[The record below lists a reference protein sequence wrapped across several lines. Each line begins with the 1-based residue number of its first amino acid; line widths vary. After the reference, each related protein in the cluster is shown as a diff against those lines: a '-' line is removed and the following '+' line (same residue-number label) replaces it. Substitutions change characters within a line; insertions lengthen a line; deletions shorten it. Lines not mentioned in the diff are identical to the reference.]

1 MRGDQRLT
9 GGRDVPG
16 FGYAHGC
23 PRKIHD
29 GIGIASSYQ
38 VGNPGAIKAR
48 RDPAD
53 RPTTGR
59 DRCLLGRR
67 GDFRHS
73 AAAGGRGQ
81 PRPNHWTAED
91 FRGHHCKHL
100 EESRRLRPASTEQAM
115 TRPPKRSMFAGD
127 GVAAP
132 LQHATF
138 RRIWL
143 ASLLSNLGL
152 LIQAVGA
159 AWAMTQMTSSA
170 DKVAL
175 VQTALM
181 LPVMLISMPAG
192 AIADMYDRRIVALIS
207 LAIALSGATA
217 LTVLAWL
224 GLVTP
229 ETLLA
234 LCFVV
239 GSGMA
244 LFGPAW
250 QSSVTEQVPP
260 ETLPSAVALN
270 GISYNIARSF
280 GPAIGGIVV
289 AAAGAVAAFAANAV
303 LYLPLL
309 IVLFLWRRTSQP
321 SRLPRER
328 LNRAIVS
335 GVRYIANSPAI
346 KIVLT
351 RTLVTGLIGG
361 SVSALMPLV
370 ARDLL
375 HGGAQTYGI
384 MLGAFGMGA
393 VIGALNI
400 TEVRKRMS
408 GEAAIRACAL
418 SMGGAIAA
426 VALSRE
432 PVLTAAAL
440 VIAGAVWMLAVALFN
455 IGVQLSAPRWVA
467 GRSLAAFQASIAG
480 GIAIGSWG
488 WGRLTD
494 AVGVE
499 AALLVS
505 AALMLA
511 SPLLGLW
518 LQMPRIGA
526 RNEDAE
532 VLADPEVQLSLT
544 ARSGPLV
551 VEIEYRVAQDNARA
565 FHNVMQEVQLSRQRN
580 GAYGWSIARDIADP
594 ELWTERYH
602 CPTWLDYL
610 RQRNRSTQSERALH
624 QRAIGFHLGPD
635 PVRVRRM
642 LERPFGSVRWKEDTP
657 DRAVSEVLPVTSSA
671 AGGST

>member
-1 MRGDQRLT
+1 
-9 GGRDVPG
+9 
-16 FGYAHGC
+16 
-23 PRKIHD
+23 
-29 GIGIASSYQ
+29 
-38 VGNPGAIKAR
+38 
-48 RDPAD
+48 
-53 RPTTGR
+53 
-59 DRCLLGRR
+59 
-67 GDFRHS
+67 
-73 AAAGGRGQ
+73 
-81 PRPNHWTAED
+81 
-91 FRGHHCKHL
+91 
-100 EESRRLRPASTEQAM
+100 M
-115 TRPPKRSMFAGD
+115 TQQPKRSMFAAD

-132 LQHATF
+132 LRHAAF

-192 AIADMYDRRIVALIS
+192 AIADMYDRRIVALVS
-207 LAIALSGATA
+207 LGIALAGATA
-217 LTVLAWL
+217 LSMLAWF
-224 GLVTP
+224 GRVTP
-229 ETLLA
+229 EILLTF
-234 LCFVV
+234 CFIV
-239 GSGMA
+239 GCGMA

-250 QSSVTEQVPP
+250 QSSVSEQVPP

-289 AAAGAVAAFAANAV
+289 ATAGAVAAFAANAV
-303 LYLPLL
+303 LYIPLL
-309 IVLFLWRRTSQP
+309 VVLFLWRRTSEP

-328 LNRAIVS
+328 LNRAMVS
-335 GVRYIANSPAI
+335 GVRYIANSPPI
-346 KIVLT
+346 RIVLA

-400 TEVRKRMS
+400 TEVRRRMS
-408 GEAAIRACAL
+408 GEAAVRACAL
-418 SMGGAIAA
+418 SMAGAIAA
-426 VALSRE
+426 VALSRS
-432 PVLTAAAL
+432 PLLTAAAL
-440 VIAGAVWMLAVALFN
+440 VVAGAVWMLAVALFN

-480 GIAIGSWG
+480 GIAMGSWG

-494 AVGVE
+494 AAGVE
-499 AALLVS
+499 FALLVS
-505 AALMLA
+505 AALMFA
-511 SPLLGLW
+511 SPLLAIW
-518 LQMPRIGA
+518 LRMPPVGA
-526 RNEDAE
+526 RNDDAE
-532 VLADPEVQLSLT
+532 VLADPEVRLSLT
-544 ARSGPLV
+544 GRSGPLV
-551 VEIEYRVAQDNARA
+551 VEIEYRVAQESARA

-610 RQRNRSTQSERALH
+610 RQRNRSTQPERALY
-624 QRAIGFHLGPD
+624 QRAMDFHLGPD

-642 LERPFGSVRWKEDTP
+642 LERPFGSVRWKEETP
-657 DRAVSEVLPVTSSA
+657 DRAAKEVLPVATA
-671 AGGST
+671 AGSGT

>member
-1 MRGDQRLT
+1 MTNQPKR
-9 GGRDVPG
+9 PP
-16 FGYAHGC
+16 FAA
-23 PRKIHD
+23 D
-29 GIGIASSYQ
+29 GITA
-38 VGNPGAIKAR
+38 P
-48 RDPAD
+48 
-53 RPTTGR
+53 
-59 DRCLLGRR
+59 L
-67 GDFRHS
+67 RHS
-73 AAAGGRGQ
+73 
-81 PRPNHWTAED
+81 
-91 FRGHHCKHL
+91 
-100 EESRRLRPASTEQAM
+100 
-115 TRPPKRSMFAGD
+115 
-127 GVAAP
+127 V
-132 LQHATF
+132 F

-143 ASLLSNLGL
+143 ASLLSNLGI
-152 LIQAVGA
+152 LIQGVGA
-159 AWAMTQMTSSA
+159 AWAMTQMTPSA

-181 LPVMLISMPAG
+181 LPIMLVAMPAG
-192 AIADMYDRRIVALIS
+192 AIADMHDRRIVAMIS

-224 GLVTP
+224 NLVTP
-229 ETLLA
+229 NILLA
-234 LCFVV
+234 FCFIV
-239 GSGMA
+239 GTGMA

-250 QSSVTEQVPP
+250 QASVSEQVPA

-280 GPAIGGIVV
+280 GPAIGGIIV
-289 AAAGAVAAFAANAV
+289 ATAGAVAAFAANAL

-309 IVLFLWRRTSQP
+309 VVLFLWNRVSEP

-335 GVRYIANSPAI
+335 GVRYITNSPSI
-346 KIVLT
+346 RIVLT
-351 RTLVTGLIGG
+351 RTLVMGIIGG

-400 TEVRKRMS
+400 AAVRRRLS
-408 GEAAIRACAL
+408 GEAAVRACAV
-418 SMGGAIAA
+418 SMAGAIAA
-426 VALSRE
+426 VALSRQ

-440 VIAGAVWMLAVALFN
+440 VVAGAVWMMAVALFN

-488 WGRLTD
+488 WGHLTD
-494 AVGVE
+494 IAGVQT
-499 AALLVS
+499 ALLVS
-505 AALMLA
+505 AGLMLV

-518 LQMPRIGA
+518 LRMPPIGA
-526 RNEDAE
+526 RNETSKE
-532 VLADPEVQLSLT
+532 TLADPEVRLSLT
-544 ARSGPLV
+544 GRSGPLV

-610 RQRNRSTQSERALH
+610 RQRNRATHSERALH
-624 QRAIGFHLGPD
+624 QQAMAFHLGPD

-642 LERPFGSVRWKEDTP
+642 LERPFGSVRWKEETP
-657 DRAVSEVLPVTSSA
+657 DRAANEVLPVVATA
-671 AGGST
+671 AGSST

>member
-1 MRGDQRLT
+1 MTQQPKRQI
-9 GGRDVPG
+9 
-16 FGYAHGC
+16 FKA
-23 PRKIHD
+23 D
-29 GIGIASSYQ
+29 GI
-38 VGNPGAIKAR
+38 
-48 RDPAD
+48 
-53 RPTTGR
+53 T
-59 DRCLLGRR
+59 
-67 GDFRHS
+67 
-73 AAAGGRGQ
+73 
-81 PRPNHWTAED
+81 
-91 FRGHHCKHL
+91 
-100 EESRRLRPASTEQAM
+100 
-115 TRPPKRSMFAGD
+115 
-127 GVAAP
+127 AP
-132 LQHATF
+132 LAYPVF

-143 ASLLSNLGL
+143 SSLLSNLGL

-192 AIADMYDRRIVALIS
+192 AIADMHDRRIVALIS
-207 LAIALSGATA
+207 LSIALSGATA

-224 GLVTP
+224 NLVTP
-229 ETLLA
+229 PILLA

-250 QSSVTEQVPP
+250 QSSVSEQVPS

-289 AAAGAVAAFAANAV
+289 ATAGAVAAFAANAV

-309 IVLFLWRRTSQP
+309 VVLFLWNRVSEP
-321 SRLPRER
+321 SRLPREK
-328 LNRAIVS
+328 LSRAMVS
-335 GVRYIANSPAI
+335 GVRYITNSPSI

-351 RTLVTGLIGG
+351 RTMVTGIIGG

-400 TEVRKRMS
+400 SHVRKHVS
-408 GEAAIRACAL
+408 GEAAVRACAL
-418 SMGGAIAA
+418 AMGGAIAA
-426 VALSRE
+426 VAVSRE

-440 VIAGAVWMLAVALFN
+440 VVAGSVWMLAVALFN

-488 WGRLTD
+488 WGHLTD
-494 AVGVE
+494 FAGVE
-499 AALLVS
+499 TALLVS

-511 SPLLGLW
+511 SPLLGLFMP
-518 LQMPRIGA
+518 MPRIGT
-526 RNEDAE
+526 RDEDAE

-544 ARSGPLV
+544 GRSGPLV

-565 FHNVMQEVQLSRQRN
+565 FHNVMQDVQLSRQRN

-624 QRAIGFHLGPD
+624 QQAIAFHLGPN
-635 PVRVRRM
+635 PVRIRRM
-642 LERPFGSVRWKEDTP
+642 LERPFGSVRWKEETP
-657 DRAVSEVLPVTSSA
+657 DRAAAEVLPVVASA
-671 AGGST
+671 AGSST

>member
-1 MRGDQRLT
+1 VDMTEQPKRQI
-9 GGRDVPG
+9 
-16 FGYAHGC
+16 FNA
-23 PRKIHD
+23 D
-29 GIGIASSYQ
+29 GI
-38 VGNPGAIKAR
+38 
-48 RDPAD
+48 
-53 RPTTGR
+53 
-59 DRCLLGRR
+59 
-67 GDFRHS
+67 
-73 AAAGGRGQ
+73 
-81 PRPNHWTAED
+81 
-91 FRGHHCKHL
+91 
-100 EESRRLRPASTEQAM
+100 
-115 TRPPKRSMFAGD
+115 
-127 GVAAP
+127 AAP
-132 LQHATF
+132 LRHSVF

-192 AIADMYDRRIVALIS
+192 AIADMHDRRIVALVS
-207 LAIALSGATA
+207 LSIALSGATA

-224 GLVTP
+224 NLVTP
-229 ETLLA
+229 PILLA

-250 QSSVTEQVPP
+250 QSSVSEQVPS

-289 AAAGAVAAFAANAV
+289 ATSGAVAAFAANAV

-309 IVLFLWRRTSQP
+309 AVLFLWNRVSAP
-321 SRLPRER
+321 SHLPREK
-328 LNRAIVS
+328 LSRAMVS
-335 GVRYIANSPAI
+335 GVRYITNSPSI

-351 RTLVTGLIGG
+351 RTMVTGIIGG

-370 ARDLL
+370 TRDLL

-400 TEVRKRMS
+400 SHVRKNVS
-408 GEAAIRACAL
+408 GEAAVRACAL
-418 SMGGAIAA
+418 AMGGAIAA
-426 VALSRE
+426 VAVSRE

-440 VIAGAVWMLAVALFN
+440 VVAGSAWMLAVALFN

-488 WGRLTD
+488 WGHLTD
-494 AVGVE
+494 IAGVE
-499 AALLVS
+499 TALLTS

-511 SPLLGLW
+511 SPLLGLFMP
-518 LQMPRIGA
+518 MPRVGT
-526 RNEDAE
+526 RDEDAE
-532 VLADPEVQLSLT
+532 VLADPEVQLALT
-544 ARSGPLV
+544 GRSGPLV

-565 FHNVMQEVQLSRQRN
+565 FHNVMQDVQLSRQRN
-580 GAYGWSIARDIADP
+580 GAYGWSVARDIADP

-624 QRAIGFHLGPD
+624 QQAIAFHLGPD
-635 PVRVRRM
+635 PVRIRRM
-642 LERPFGSVRWKEDTP
+642 LERPFGSVRWKEESP
-657 DRAVSEVLPVTSSA
+657 ERAAAEVLPVVASA
-671 AGGST
+671 AGSST

>member
-1 MRGDQRLT
+1 MT
-9 GGRDVPG
+9 
-16 FGYAHGC
+16 
-23 PRKIHD
+23 
-29 GIGIASSYQ
+29 
-38 VGNPGAIKAR
+38 
-48 RDPAD
+48 
-53 RPTTGR
+53 
-59 DRCLLGRR
+59 
-67 GDFRHS
+67 
-73 AAAGGRGQ
+73 Q
-81 PRPNHWTAED
+81 PR
-91 FRGHHCKHL
+91 
-100 EESRRLRPASTEQAM
+100 
-115 TRPPKRSMFAGD
+115 RSIFATD

-132 LQHATF
+132 LTQATF

-181 LPVMLISMPAG
+181 LPVMLIAMPAG

-207 LAIALSGATA
+207 LSISLVGATA
-217 LTVLAWL
+217 LTVLAWY

-229 ETLLA
+229 EILLA
-234 LCFVV
+234 SCFVV

-250 QSSVTEQVPP
+250 QSSVSEQVPA
-260 ETLPSAVALN
+260 EMLPSAVALN
-270 GISYNIARSF
+270 GISFNIARSF

-289 AAAGAVAAFAANAV
+289 AVAGAVAAFAANAV
-303 LYLPLL
+303 LYVPLL
-309 IVLFLWRRTSQP
+309 VVLFLWRRTSEP

-335 GVRYIANSPAI
+335 GVRYIANSPSI
-346 KIVLT
+346 KIVLA
-351 RTLVTGLIGG
+351 RTLVTGVIGG

-400 TEVRKRMS
+400 AEVRKRLS

-440 VIAGAVWMLAVALFN
+440 VVAGAMWMLAVALFN

-494 AVGVE
+494 AAGVE
-499 AALLVS
+499 TALLVS

-511 SPLLGLW
+511 SPLLGRW
-518 LQMPRIGA
+518 LQMPRVGA

-532 VLADPEVQLSLT
+532 LLADPEVQLSLT

-551 VEIEYRVAQDNARA
+551 VEIEYRVAQDNSRA

-610 RQRNRSTQSERALH
+610 RQRNRATQSERALH
-624 QRAIGFHLGPD
+624 QRAIDFHLGPD

-642 LERPFGSVRWKEDTP
+642 LERPFGSVRWKEETP
-657 DRAVSEVLPVTSSA
+657 DSAAGEVLPVASAA

>member
-1 MRGDQRLT
+1 MT
-9 GGRDVPG
+9 G
-16 FGYAHGC
+16 
-23 PRKIHD
+23 
-29 GIGIASSYQ
+29 Q
-38 VGNPGAIKAR
+38 
-48 RDPAD
+48 
-53 RPTTGR
+53 
-59 DRCLLGRR
+59 
-67 GDFRHS
+67 
-73 AAAGGRGQ
+73 
-81 PRPNHWTAED
+81 
-91 FRGHHCKHL
+91 
-100 EESRRLRPASTEQAM
+100 
-115 TRPPKRSMFAGD
+115 PKRSMLSAD

-132 LQHATF
+132 LRYSTF

-159 AWAMTQMTSSA
+159 AWAMIQMTSSA

-192 AIADMYDRRIVALIS
+192 AIADMYDRRIVALVS
-207 LAIALSGATA
+207 LSIALSGATA

-224 GLVTP
+224 GRVTP

-250 QSSVTEQVPP
+250 QSSVTEQVPA

-289 AAAGAVAAFAANAV
+289 ASAGAVAAFAANAL
-303 LYLPLL
+303 LYIPLL
-309 IVLFLWRRTSQP
+309 VVLFLWRRTSEP

-335 GVRYIANSPAI
+335 GVRYIANSPSI
-346 KIVLT
+346 RIVLA

-400 TEVRKRMS
+400 SEVRKRMS

-494 AVGVE
+494 MVGVE

-505 AALMLA
+505 AALMLV

-518 LQMPRIGA
+518 LRMPRVGA

-551 VEIEYRVAQDNARA
+551 VEIEYRVAQDSARA

-624 QRAIGFHLGPD
+624 QLAMDFHLGPD
-635 PVRVRRM
+635 SVRVRRM

-657 DRAVSEVLPVTSSA
+657 DRAASEVLPVTSSA

>member
-1 MRGDQRLT
+1 MTEQPKR
-9 GGRDVPG
+9 PM
-16 FGYAHGC
+16 FAA
-23 PRKIHD
+23 D
-29 GIGIASSYQ
+29 GI
-38 VGNPGAIKAR
+38 
-48 RDPAD
+48 
-53 RPTTGR
+53 
-59 DRCLLGRR
+59 
-67 GDFRHS
+67 
-73 AAAGGRGQ
+73 
-81 PRPNHWTAED
+81 
-91 FRGHHCKHL
+91 
-100 EESRRLRPASTEQAM
+100 
-115 TRPPKRSMFAGD
+115 
-127 GVAAP
+127 AAP
-132 LQHATF
+132 LSHTIF

-159 AWAMTQMTSSA
+159 AWAMTQMTASA

-192 AIADMYDRRIVALIS
+192 AIADMYDRRIVSLIS
-207 LAIALSGATA
+207 LAVALSGTTA
-217 LTVLAWL
+217 LTILAWL
-224 GLVTP
+224 GMVTP
-229 ETLLA
+229 TTLLA
-234 LCFVV
+234 FCFIV

-250 QSSVTEQVPP
+250 QSSVSEQVPA

-289 AAAGAVAAFAANAV
+289 ATAGAVAAFAVNAM

-309 IVLFLWRRTSQP
+309 VVLLLWRRESEP

-335 GVRYIANSPAI
+335 GVRYISNSPSI
-346 KIVLT
+346 KIVLV
-351 RTLVTGLIGG
+351 RTLMTGLIGG
-361 SVSALMPLV
+361 SLSALMPLV
-370 ARDLL
+370 TRDLL

-393 VIGALNI
+393 VVGALNI
-400 TEVRKRMS
+400 GEVRKRLS

-418 SMGGAIAA
+418 SMGAAIAA
-426 VALSRE
+426 VALSHERII
-432 PVLTAAAL
+432 TAAAL
-440 VIAGAVWMLAVALFN
+440 VLAGATWMLAIALFN

-467 GRSLAAFQASIAG
+467 GRSLAAFQAAISG

-488 WGRLTD
+488 WGWLTD
-494 AVGVE
+494 LAGVE
-499 AALLVS
+499 AALLLS
-505 AALMLA
+505 AILMLL
-511 SPLLGLW
+511 SPLLGHW
-518 LQMPRIGA
+518 LHMPRVGA

-532 VLADPEVQLSLT
+532 VLADPQVQLSLT

-565 FHNVMQEVQLSRQRN
+565 FHNIMQQVQLSRQRN

-610 RQRNRSTQSERALH
+610 RQRNRSTQSERELH
-624 QRAIGFHLGPD
+624 QSAMDFHLGPD
-635 PVRVRRM
+635 PVRIRRM
-642 LERPFGSVRWKEDTP
+642 LERPFGSVRWKEETP
-657 DRAVSEVLPVTSSA
+657 DRAAHEVLPVASAA

>member
-1 MRGDQRLT
+1 MTEQRK
-9 GGRDVPG
+9 R
-16 FGYAHGC
+16 FAA
-23 PRKIHD
+23 D
-29 GIGIASSYQ
+29 GVTA
-38 VGNPGAIKAR
+38 P
-48 RDPAD
+48 
-53 RPTTGR
+53 
-59 DRCLLGRR
+59 L
-67 GDFRHS
+67 RHS
-73 AAAGGRGQ
+73 A
-81 PRPNHWTAED
+81 
-91 FRGHHCKHL
+91 
-100 EESRRLRPASTEQAM
+100 
-115 TRPPKRSMFAGD
+115 
-127 GVAAP
+127 
-132 LQHATF
+132 F

-152 LIQAVGA
+152 LIQGVGA

-192 AIADMYDRRIVALIS
+192 AIADMYDRRIVALVS

-224 GLVTP
+224 GLITP
-229 ETLLA
+229 STLLA
-234 LCFVV
+234 FCFVV

-250 QSSVTEQVPP
+250 QSSVSEQVPA

-289 AAAGAVAAFAANAV
+289 ATAGAVAAFASNAV
-303 LYLPLL
+303 LYIPLL
-309 IVLFLWRRTSQP
+309 VVLFLWRRTHEP

-335 GVRYIANSPAI
+335 GVRYIANSPSI
-346 KIVLT
+346 RIVLA
-351 RTLVTGLIGG
+351 RTLVMGTLGG
-361 SVSALMPLV
+361 SVSALMPLM

-400 TEVRKRMS
+400 AEVRKRMS

-488 WGRLTD
+488 WGHLTD

-499 AALLVS
+499 TALLVS
-505 AALMLA
+505 AALMFA

-518 LQMPRIGA
+518 LRMPRIGA

-532 VLADPEVQLSLT
+532 VLADPEVQLLLT

-551 VEIEYRVAQDNARA
+551 VEIEYRVAQENARP
-565 FHNVMQEVQLSRQRN
+565 FHTVMQQVQLSRQRN

-624 QRAIGFHLGPD
+624 QEAIAFHLGPD
-635 PVRVRRM
+635 PVRIRRM
-642 LERPFGSVRWKEDTP
+642 LERPFGSVRWKDESP
-657 DRAVSEVLPVTSSA
+657 DRAAREVLPVASA
-671 AGGST
+671 AAGSSST

>member
-1 MRGDQRLT
+1 
-9 GGRDVPG
+9 
-16 FGYAHGC
+16 
-23 PRKIHD
+23 
-29 GIGIASSYQ
+29 
-38 VGNPGAIKAR
+38 
-48 RDPAD
+48 
-53 RPTTGR
+53 
-59 DRCLLGRR
+59 
-67 GDFRHS
+67 
-73 AAAGGRGQ
+73 
-81 PRPNHWTAED
+81 
-91 FRGHHCKHL
+91 
-100 EESRRLRPASTEQAM
+100 
-115 TRPPKRSMFAGD
+115 MFAAH

-132 LQHATF
+132 LRHTVF

-152 LIQAVGA
+152 LIQGVGA

-192 AIADMYDRRIVALIS
+192 AIADMYDRRIVALVS
-207 LAIALSGATA
+207 LSIALVGATA
-217 LTVLAWL
+217 LSVLAWL

-229 ETLLA
+229 EVLLA
-234 LCFVV
+234 FCFIV

-250 QSSVTEQVPP
+250 QSSVSEQVPA

-289 AAAGAVAAFAANAV
+289 ATAGAVAAFAINAV
-303 LYLPLL
+303 LYIPLL
-309 IVLFLWRRTSQP
+309 VVLFLWRRTSEP

-335 GVRYIANSPAI
+335 GVRYIANSPSI
-346 KIVLT
+346 RIVLA

-400 TEVRKRMS
+400 GEVRKRMS
-408 GEAAIRACAL
+408 GEAAVRACTLTMA
-418 SMGGAIAA
+418 GAIAA

-440 VIAGAVWMLAVALFN
+440 VVAGAAWMLAVALFN

-494 AVGVE
+494 AAGVE
-499 AALLVS
+499 TALLVS
-505 AALMLA
+505 AALMFA
-511 SPLLGLW
+511 SPLLGRW
-518 LQMPRIGA
+518 LKMPPIDA
-526 RNEDAE
+526 RTEAAE
-532 VLADPEVQLSLT
+532 LLADPEVRLPLT
-544 ARSGPLV
+544 GRSGPLV
-551 VEIEYRVAQDNARA
+551 VEIGYRVDQENARA

-624 QRAIGFHLGPD
+624 QRAMDFHLGPA

-657 DRAVSEVLPVTSSA
+657 DRAASEVLPVATA
-671 AGGST
+671 AGSST

>member
-1 MRGDQRLT
+1 ML
-9 GGRDVPG
+9 
-16 FGYAHGC
+16 
-23 PRKIHD
+23 
-29 GIGIASSYQ
+29 
-38 VGNPGAIKAR
+38 
-48 RDPAD
+48 
-53 RPTTGR
+53 
-59 DRCLLGRR
+59 
-67 GDFRHS
+67 S
-73 AAAGGRGQ
+73 A
-81 PRPNHWTAED
+81 N
-91 FRGHHCKHL
+91 
-100 EESRRLRPASTEQAM
+100 
-115 TRPPKRSMFAGD
+115 

-132 LQHATF
+132 LRHSVF

-207 LAIALSGATA
+207 LLIALSGATA
-217 LTVLAWL
+217 LSVLAWL
-224 GLVTP
+224 GLITP
-229 ETLLA
+229 QTLLA

-250 QSSVTEQVPP
+250 QSSVSEQVPA

-289 AAAGAVAAFAANAV
+289 ATAGAVAAFAANAV
-303 LYLPLL
+303 LYIPLL
-309 IVLFLWRRTSQP
+309 VVLFLWRRTHEP

-335 GVRYIANSPAI
+335 GVRYIANSPSI
-346 KIVLT
+346 RIVLA
-351 RTLVTGLIGG
+351 RTLVTGILGG

-393 VIGALNI
+393 VVGALNI
-400 TEVRKRMS
+400 AEVRKRMS

-418 SMGGAIAA
+418 SMGGAIVA

-440 VIAGAVWMLAVALFN
+440 VVAGAAWMLAVALFN

-488 WGRLTD
+488 WGNLTD
-494 AVGVE
+494 HVGVE
-499 AALLVS
+499 TALLVS
-505 AALMLA
+505 GVLMFT
-511 SPLLGLW
+511 SPVLGLW
-518 LQMPRIGA
+518 LHMPRVGA

-532 VLADPEVQLSLT
+532 ILADPEVQLSLT

-551 VEIEYRVAQDNARA
+551 VEIEYRVAQENARG
-565 FHNVMQEVQLSRQRN
+565 FHNVMQDVQLSRQRN

-624 QRAIGFHLGPD
+624 LEAIAFHLGPD
-635 PVRVRRM
+635 PIRIRRM
-642 LERPFGSVRWKEDTP
+642 LERPFGSVRWKEESP
-657 DRAVSEVLPVTSSA
+657 DRAANDVLPVASA
-671 AGGST
+671 AAGSSST

>member
-1 MRGDQRLT
+1 M
-9 GGRDVPG
+9 
-16 FGYAHGC
+16 
-23 PRKIHD
+23 
-29 GIGIASSYQ
+29 IA
-38 VGNPGAIKAR
+38 K
-48 RDPAD
+48 
-53 RPTTGR
+53 
-59 DRCLLGRR
+59 L
-67 GDFRHS
+67 
-73 AAAGGRGQ
+73 
-81 PRPNHWTAED
+81 
-91 FRGHHCKHL
+91 
-100 EESRRLRPASTEQAM
+100 
-115 TRPPKRSMFAGD
+115 KRSMFASD
-127 GVAAP
+127 GVGAP
-132 LQHATF
+132 LRHTTF

-192 AIADMYDRRIVALIS
+192 AIADMYDRRIVALVS
-207 LAIALSGATA
+207 LGIALSGAAA
-217 LTVLAWL
+217 LTALAWL

-229 ETLLA
+229 TTLLA
-234 LCFVV
+234 FCFII

-250 QSSVTEQVPP
+250 QSSVSEQVPS

-270 GISYNIARSF
+270 SISYNIARSF
-280 GPAIGGIVV
+280 GPAIGGIIV
-289 AAAGAVAAFAANAV
+289 ATAGAVAAFAANAF
-303 LYLPLL
+303 LYIPLL
-309 IVLFLWRRTSQP
+309 VVLFLWRRESEP

-346 KIVLT
+346 KIVLA

-370 ARDLL
+370 TRDLL

-400 TEVRKRMS
+400 GEVRKHLG
-408 GEAAIRACAL
+408 GESAVRACAL
-418 SMGGAIAA
+418 AMGTAIAA
-426 VALSRE
+426 VALSHQR
-432 PVLTAAAL
+432 VLTAAAL
-440 VIAGAVWMLAVALFN
+440 VVAGAAWMLAVALFN

-467 GRSLAAFQASIAG
+467 GRSLATFQAAISG

-488 WGRLTD
+488 WGHLTD
-494 AVGVE
+494 AAGVE
-499 AALLVS
+499 IALLVS
-505 AALMLA
+505 AILMLA
-511 SPLLGLW
+511 SPLLGRW
-518 LQMPRIGA
+518 LQMPRVGA

-532 VLADPEVQLSLT
+532 VLADPEVRLQLT
-544 ARSGPLV
+544 GRSGPLV
-551 VEIEYRVAQDNARA
+551 VEIEYRVAQDSARA

-602 CPTWLDYL
+602 CPTWFDYL
-610 RQRNRSTQSERALH
+610 RQRSRSTQSERALH
-624 QRAIGFHLGPD
+624 QRAMDFHLGPD

-642 LERPFGSVRWKEDTP
+642 LERPFGSVRWKEETP
-657 DRAVSEVLPVTSSA
+657 DRAANEVLPVASA
-671 AGGST
+671 AAGSST

>member
-1 MRGDQRLT
+1 MTEPPQ
-9 GGRDVPG
+9 PSA
-16 FGYAHGC
+16 FA
-23 PRKIHD
+23 
-29 GIGIASSYQ
+29 
-38 VGNPGAIKAR
+38 
-48 RDPAD
+48 AD
-53 RPTTGR
+53 SITAP
-59 DRCLLGRR
+59 L
-67 GDFRHS
+67 RHS
-73 AAAGGRGQ
+73 I
-81 PRPNHWTAED
+81 
-91 FRGHHCKHL
+91 
-100 EESRRLRPASTEQAM
+100 
-115 TRPPKRSMFAGD
+115 
-127 GVAAP
+127 
-132 LQHATF
+132 F

-143 ASLLSNLGL
+143 ASLLSNLGI
-152 LIQAVGA
+152 LIQSVGA

-192 AIADMYDRRIVALIS
+192 AIADMHDRRIVALIS
-207 LAIALSGATA
+207 LAIALTGATA

-224 GLVTP
+224 NLVTP
-229 ETLLA
+229 NLLLA

-250 QSSVTEQVPP
+250 QSSVSEQVPA
-260 ETLPSAVALN
+260 ETLPAAVALN

-289 AAAGAVAAFAANAV
+289 ASAGAVAAFAVNTL

-309 IVLFLWRRTSQP
+309 VVLFLWNRVSEP

-335 GVRYIANSPAI
+335 GVRYINHSPSI

-351 RTLVTGLIGG
+351 RTLITGIIGG

-400 TEVRKRMS
+400 GLVRRRMS
-408 GEAAIRACAL
+408 GEAAVRACTL
-418 SMGGAIAA
+418 SMAGAIAA
-426 VALSRE
+426 VGLSDQ

-440 VIAGAVWMLAVALFN
+440 VLAGAVWMLAVALFN

-488 WGRLTD
+488 WGHLTD
-494 AVGVE
+494 IAGVE
-499 AALLVS
+499 VALLVS
-505 AALMLA
+505 AALMAL

-518 LQMPRIGA
+518 LRMPPVGA
-526 RNEDAE
+526 RNEDATE
-532 VLADPEVQLSLT
+532 MLADPEVRLSLT
-544 ARSGPLV
+544 GRSGPLV

-565 FHNVMQEVQLSRQRN
+565 FHNVMQDVQFSRQRN

-624 QRAIGFHLGPD
+624 QRAMDFHLGPD

-642 LERPFGSVRWKEDTP
+642 LERPFGSVRWKEDSP
-657 DRAVSEVLPVTSSA
+657 DRAASEVLPIATVAGSS
-671 AGGST
+671 T

>member
-1 MRGDQRLT
+1 MTEPPDR
-9 GGRDVPG
+9 
-16 FGYAHGC
+16 AHSITA
-23 PRKIHD
+23 P
-29 GIGIASSYQ
+29 
-38 VGNPGAIKAR
+38 
-48 RDPAD
+48 
-53 RPTTGR
+53 
-59 DRCLLGRR
+59 L
-67 GDFRHS
+67 RHS
-73 AAAGGRGQ
+73 I
-81 PRPNHWTAED
+81 
-91 FRGHHCKHL
+91 
-100 EESRRLRPASTEQAM
+100 
-115 TRPPKRSMFAGD
+115 
-127 GVAAP
+127 
-132 LQHATF
+132 F

-143 ASLLSNLGL
+143 ASLLSNLGI
-152 LIQAVGA
+152 LIQGVGA
-159 AWAMTQMTSSA
+159 AWAMTQMTPEA

-181 LPVMLISMPAG
+181 LPVMLIAMPAG
-192 AIADMYDRRIVALIS
+192 AIADMHDRRIVALVS

-224 GLVTP
+224 NMVTP
-229 ETLLA
+229 NILLA

-250 QSSVTEQVPP
+250 QSSVSEQVPA
-260 ETLPSAVALN
+260 ETLPAAVALN

-289 AAAGAVAAFAANAV
+289 ASAGAVAAFAANAV

-309 IVLFLWRRTSQP
+309 VVLFLWNRVSEP

-335 GVRYIANSPAI
+335 GVRYITNSPSI

-351 RTLVTGLIGG
+351 RTMVTGIIGG

-400 TEVRKRMS
+400 TEVRRRMS
-408 GEAAIRACAL
+408 GEAAVRACAL

-426 VALSRE
+426 VAVSKE
-432 PVLTAAAL
+432 PVITAAAL
-440 VIAGAVWMLAVALFN
+440 VVAGAVWMLAVALFN

-467 GRSLAAFQASIAG
+467 GRSLAAYQASIAG

-488 WGRLTD
+488 WGHITD
-494 AVGVE
+494 IWGVE
-499 AALLVS
+499 TALLIS
-505 AALMLA
+505 AALMLL
-511 SPLLGLW
+511 SPILGIW
-518 LQMPRIGA
+518 LRMPPIGA
-526 RNEDAE
+526 RNEAAAE
-532 VLADPEVQLSLT
+532 TLADPEVRLQLT
-544 ARSGPLV
+544 GRSGPLV
-551 VEIEYRVAQDNARA
+551 VEIEYRVLQDNARA

-602 CPTWLDYL
+602 CPTWLDFL
-610 RQRNRSTQSERALH
+610 RQRNRATQLERELH
-624 QRAIGFHLGPD
+624 QQATDFHIGPD

-642 LERPFGSVRWKEDTP
+642 LERPFGSVRWKEESP
-657 DRAVSEVLPVTSSA
+657 DRAANEVLPVVATA
-671 AGGST
+671 AGSST

>member
-1 MRGDQRLT
+1 MTEPPTRVRS
-9 GGRDVPG
+9 
-16 FGYAHGC
+16 A
-23 PRKIHD
+23 D
-29 GIGIASSYQ
+29 GI
-38 VGNPGAIKAR
+38 
-48 RDPAD
+48 
-53 RPTTGR
+53 T
-59 DRCLLGRR
+59 
-67 GDFRHS
+67 
-73 AAAGGRGQ
+73 
-81 PRPNHWTAED
+81 
-91 FRGHHCKHL
+91 
-100 EESRRLRPASTEQAM
+100 
-115 TRPPKRSMFAGD
+115 
-127 GVAAP
+127 AP
-132 LQHATF
+132 LRHPVF

-143 ASLLSNLGL
+143 ASLVSNLGI
-152 LIQAVGA
+152 LIQGVGA

-181 LPVMLISMPAG
+181 LPIMLISMPAG
-192 AIADMYDRRIVALIS
+192 AIADMHDRRIVALVS
-207 LAIALSGATA
+207 LAIALTGATA

-224 GLVTP
+224 NLVTP
-229 ETLLA
+229 NILLT

-250 QSSVTEQVPP
+250 QASVSEQVPA

-280 GPAIGGIVV
+280 GPAVGGIVV
-289 AAAGAVAAFAANAV
+289 ASAGAVAAFALNTL
-303 LYLPLL
+303 LYLPLMV
-309 IVLFLWRRTSQP
+309 VLFFWNRTSEP

-328 LNRAIVS
+328 LTRAMVS
-335 GVRYIANSPAI
+335 GARYITNSPSI
-346 KIVLT
+346 RIVLI
-351 RTLVTGLIGG
+351 RTLITGLIGG

-400 TEVRKRMS
+400 TEVRRRMS
-408 GEAAIRACAL
+408 GEAAVRACAI
-418 SMGGAIAA
+418 SMAGAIAA
-426 VALSRE
+426 VAISTE

-440 VIAGAVWMLAVALFN
+440 VIAGGVWMLAVALFN

-480 GIAIGSWG
+480 GIAVGSWG
-488 WGRLTD
+488 WGHLTD
-494 AVGVE
+494 AYGVE

-505 AALMLA
+505 AGLMLL

-518 LQMPRIGA
+518 LRMPPVGA
-526 RNEDAE
+526 RNEAATE

-544 ARSGPLV
+544 GRSGPLV
-551 VEIEYRVAQDNARA
+551 VEIEYRVAQDNARL

-610 RQRNRSTQSERALH
+610 RQRNRATQSERALH
-624 QRAIGFHLGPD
+624 QRAIDFHLGVEPI
-635 PVRVRRM
+635 RVRRM

-657 DRAVSEVLPVTSSA
+657 DSAANEVLPVVATA
-671 AGGST
+671 AGSST

>member
-1 MRGDQRLT
+1 MTDQSKRT
-9 GGRDVPG
+9 K
-16 FGYAHGC
+16 FAT
-23 PRKIHD
+23 D
-29 GIGIASSYQ
+29 GI
-38 VGNPGAIKAR
+38 
-48 RDPAD
+48 
-53 RPTTGR
+53 
-59 DRCLLGRR
+59 
-67 GDFRHS
+67 
-73 AAAGGRGQ
+73 
-81 PRPNHWTAED
+81 
-91 FRGHHCKHL
+91 
-100 EESRRLRPASTEQAM
+100 
-115 TRPPKRSMFAGD
+115 
-127 GVAAP
+127 AAP
-132 LQHATF
+132 LRHAPF

-181 LPVMLISMPAG
+181 LPIMLIAMPAG
-192 AIADMYDRRIVALIS
+192 AVADMYDRRIVALVS
-207 LAIALSGATA
+207 LSIGLSGAVT

-229 ETLLA
+229 NLLLA

-250 QSSVTEQVPP
+250 QASVSEQVPT
-260 ETLPSAVALN
+260 ETLPAAVALN

-280 GPAIGGIVV
+280 GPAIGGIIV
-289 AAAGAVAAFAANAV
+289 ATAGAVAAFGANAA

-309 IVLFLWRRTSQP
+309 VVLFLWRRQNEP

-335 GVRYIANSPAI
+335 GVRYIANSPSI
-346 KIVLT
+346 RVVLV
-351 RTLVTGLIGG
+351 RTLVTGIIGG

-400 TEVRKRMS
+400 GELRKRLS

-426 VALSRE
+426 VALSRS

-440 VIAGAVWMLAVALFN
+440 VVAGAVWMLAVALFN

-480 GIAIGSWG
+480 GIAMGSWG

-494 AVGVE
+494 AAGVE
-499 AALLVS
+499 TALLVS
-505 AALMLA
+505 AGLMLV

-518 LQMPRIGA
+518 LRMPRVGA

-532 VLADPEVQLSLT
+532 VLADPEVRLLLT
-544 ARSGPLV
+544 GRSGPLV
-551 VEIEYRVAQDNARA
+551 VEIEYRVDQDNARA
-565 FHNVMQEVQLSRQRN
+565 FHNVMQDVQLSRQRN

-624 QRAIGFHLGPD
+624 QRAMDFHLGPD
-635 PVRVRRM
+635 PVRIRRM

-657 DRAVSEVLPVTSSA
+657 DRAASEVLPVVATA
-671 AGGST
+671 AGSST